1 MTIVLFW
8 CIIRDIVRN
17 RPDMAEEI
25 RMADQE
31 PKPVVDEPVKADATK
46 GVRFPEDELS
56 AIEKKFDDDK
66 LKADE
71 TARAAGAVEPAPE
84 VDEDASVAKL
94 SEFMK
99 KKGINDVGKLVDIA
113 AEFESKNTKLAQ
125 EVARLS
131 AAQRNPAGQGG
142 VQPEGFQGRPV
153 ATVDDDI
160 VLPDNPISL
169 VTDPAALKNFVRQ
182 LDARAEARIVQREQ
196 ARTFGD
202 IQARVQAKMDQNPE
216 EFIKLRPIMFD
227 LSKANPQADIDQLY
241 DAAKNQYTTE
251 RKSLV
256 AEIKAE
262 LGLTGAESE
271 KLKAIVG
278 RVRQAPISG
287 GTGVQVKP
295 AEKSDKD
302 GAELLKAIAN
312 ADKY

>member
-1 MTIVLFW
+1 
-8 CIIRDIVRN
+8 
-17 RPDMAEEI
+17 MAEPE
-25 RMADQE
+25 
-31 PKPVVDEPVKADATK
+31 KNPVVAEPVKADPTK
-46 GVRFPEDELS
+46 DVIFPEDQL
-56 AIEKKFDDDK
+56 ADIEQKYDADK

-71 TARAAGAVEPAPE
+71 ATKPAGDGGASPE
-84 VDEDASVAKL
+84 ADEDASVTKL
-94 SEFMK
+94 SDFMR

-113 AEFESKNTKLAQ
+113 AEYESKNTKLAQ

-131 AAQRNPAGQGG
+131 AVQRYPAGQGG
-142 VQPEGFQGRPV
+142 IQSEGQGRQMV
-153 ATVDDDI
+153 TVDDDI
-160 VLPDNPISL
+160 VLPENPISL
-169 VTDPAALKNFVRQ
+169 VTEPGALSKLVKQ
-182 LDARAEARIVQREQ
+182 LDERQDRRNAQREQ
-196 ARTFGD
+196 ARTYGD

-216 EFIKLRPIMFD
+216 EFIKLRPMMLD
-227 LSKANPQADIDQLY
+227 LSKANHQADIDQLY
-241 DAAKNQYTTE
+241 DAAKTQYTKE
-251 RKSLV
+251 RQSLV

-295 AEKSDKD
+295 GESKPDKE

>member
-1 MTIVLFW
+1 
-8 CIIRDIVRN
+8 
-17 RPDMAEEI
+17 
-25 RMADQE
+25 MADQD
-31 PKPVVDEPVKADATK
+31 PKPGLTPPATGDVNP
-46 GVRFPEDELS
+46 GVRFPEDEL
-56 AIEKKFDDDK
+56 AKIEADADAK
-66 LKADE
+66 LKAE
-71 TARAAGAVEPAPE
+71 AEARPAGDGGAPQAD
-84 VDEDASVAKL
+84 DEDASVTKL
-94 SEFMK
+94 SDFMR

-131 AAQRNPAGQGG
+131 AVQRYPAGTGG
-142 VQPEGFQGRPV
+142 VQAEGSGRPL

-169 VTDPAALKNFVRQ
+169 VTEPGALSKLVKQ
-182 LDARAEARIVQREQ
+182 LDERQDRRNAQREQ
-196 ARTFGD
+196 ARTYGD
-202 IQARVQAKMDQNPE
+202 IQAMVQAKMDANPE
-216 EFIKLRPIMFD
+216 EFVKLRPLMFD
-227 LSKANPQADIDQLY
+227 LSKANPRADIDQLY
-241 DAAKNQYTTE
+241 DAAKSQYTTE
-251 RKSLV
+251 RKALV

-295 AEKSDKD
+295 GESKPDKD

>member
-1 MTIVLFW
+1 
-8 CIIRDIVRN
+8 
-17 RPDMAEEI
+17 
-25 RMADQE
+25 MADQD
-31 PKPVVDEPVKADATK
+31 PKPGQAAPATGDVTP
-46 GVRFPEDELS
+46 GVRFPEDEL
-56 AIEKKFDDDK
+56 AKIEADADAK
-66 LKADE
+66 LRAEAEAKPAGDGGVPE
-71 TARAAGAVEPAPE
+71 T
-84 VDEDASVAKL
+84 VDEDASVTKL
-94 SEFMK
+94 SEFMR

-131 AAQRNPAGQGG
+131 AVQRYPAGTGG
-142 VQPEGFQGRPV
+142 VQTGGLGQAS

-160 VLPDNPISL
+160 VLPENPISL
-169 VTDPAALKNFVRQ
+169 VTEPGALTKFVKQ
-182 LDARAEARIVQREQ
+182 LDERQDRRNAQREQ
-196 ARTFGD
+196 ARTYGD
-202 IQARVQAKMDQNPE
+202 IQARVQAKMDANPE
-216 EFIKLRPIMFD
+216 EFTRLRPAMFD
-227 LSKANPQADIDQLY
+227 LSKANPLADIDQLY
-241 DAAKNQYTTE
+241 DAAKAQYTRE
-251 RKSLV
+251 RQSLV

-295 AEKSDKD
+295 GETKPDKD

>member
-1 MTIVLFW
+1 
-8 CIIRDIVRN
+8 
-17 RPDMAEEI
+17 
-25 RMADQE
+25 MADQE
-31 PKPVVDEPVKADATK
+31 PKPVVEEPVKADATK
-46 GVRFPEDELS
+46 GVRFPEDEL
-56 AIEKKFDDDK
+56 AKIEADADAK
-66 LKADE
+66 LKAE
-71 TARAAGAVEPAPE
+71 AEAKPAGDGGAPPE
-84 VDEDASVAKL
+84 EDEDASVTKL
-94 SEFMK
+94 SEFMR

-131 AAQRNPAGQGG
+131 AVQRYPAGQGG
-142 VQPEGFQGRPV
+142 VQTGGSGQPL

-160 VLPDNPISL
+160 VLPENPISL
-169 VTDPAALKNFVRQ
+169 VTEPGALNKFVRQ
-182 LDARAEARIVQREQ
+182 LDERQDRRNAQREQ
-196 ARTFGD
+196 ARTYGD
-202 IQARVQAKMDQNPE
+202 IQARVQAKMDSNPE
-216 EFIKLRPIMFD
+216 EFVKLRPLMFD

-241 DAAKNQYTTE
+241 DAAKTQYTTE
-251 RKSLV
+251 RKALV

-287 GTGVQVKP
+287 GTGVQIKP
-295 AEKSDKD
+295 GESKPDKD

>member
-1 MTIVLFW
+1 
-8 CIIRDIVRN
+8 
-17 RPDMAEEI
+17 
-25 RMADQE
+25 
-31 PKPVVDEPVKADATK
+31 
-46 GVRFPEDELS
+46 
-56 AIEKKFDDDK
+56 
-66 LKADE
+66 
-71 TARAAGAVEPAPE
+71 
-84 VDEDASVAKL
+84 
-94 SEFMK
+94 
-99 KKGINDVGKLVDIA
+99 
-113 AEFESKNTKLAQ
+113 
-125 EVARLS
+125 
-131 AAQRNPAGQGG
+131 
-142 VQPEGFQGRPV
+142 V

>member
-1 MTIVLFW
+1 
-8 CIIRDIVRN
+8 
-17 RPDMAEEI
+17 
-25 RMADQE
+25 MADQD
-31 PKPVVDEPVKADATK
+31 PKPGQAAPVTGDVTP
-46 GVRFPEDELS
+46 GVRFPEDEL
-56 AIEKKFDDDK
+56 AKIEADADAK
-66 LKADE
+66 LRAEAEAKPAGDGGVPE
-71 TARAAGAVEPAPE
+71 T
-84 VDEDASVAKL
+84 VDEDASVTKL
-94 SEFMK
+94 SEFMR

-131 AAQRNPAGQGG
+131 AVQRYPAGTGG
-142 VQPEGFQGRPV
+142 VQTGGLGQAS

-160 VLPDNPISL
+160 VLPENPISL
-169 VTDPAALKNFVRQ
+169 VTEPGALTKFVKQ
-182 LDARAEARIVQREQ
+182 LDERQDRRNAQREQ
-196 ARTFGD
+196 ARTYGD
-202 IQARVQAKMDQNPE
+202 IQARVQAKMDANPE
-216 EFIKLRPIMFD
+216 EFTRLRPAMFD
-227 LSKANPQADIDQLY
+227 LSKANPLADIDQLY
-241 DAAKNQYTTE
+241 DAAKAQYTRE
-251 RKSLV
+251 RQSLV

-295 AEKSDKD
+295 GETKPDKD